1 MKLNRKYKGSTT
13 SDTFTMSITLGS
25 QDVRNVLI
33 AFGYMDDALSE
44 SFWADILGTNLSK
57 FGMDKR
63 PLSVAGEM
71 GKWSFSLAVRK
82 GYLRPD
88 SVEENLYLLDLKKLK
103 QGQRGVT
110 SARYSD
116 DGDK

>member
-1 MKLNRKYKGSTT
+1 MRINRKYKGNVM
-13 SDTFTMSITLGS
+13 SDTYTLSLTLGS
-25 QDVRNVLI
+25 QDVRNALL
-33 AFGYMDDALSE
+33 AFDYMDDALPV

-71 GKWSFSLAVRK
+71 GKWSFSLALRK

-88 SVEENLYLLDLKKLK
+88 DVEESLYLLDLKKLK

-110 SARYSD
+110 SARYSN
-116 DGDK
+116 GE